1 MSTMEFA
8 LAVILFAFT
17 LFGCLV
23 GAFCLGLTI
32 QQRSTPEVIEEK
44 PIIVEHGYLEPT
56 TVPITIVPAVSE
68 STEAM
73 MLRIDQ
79 LSAEVARQSR
89 LRKRYLR
96 LLRAERDMT
105 RNNHFTRHEQY
116 LTPYWHGWV
125 RRRALIVDRLWA
137 EALQGSEGI
146 ANMR

>member
-17 LFGCLV
+17 VFGCLV

-32 QQRSTPEVIEEK
+32 QQRSTPEVVEKK

-56 TVPITIVPAVSE
+56 TVPITIVPAASE

-96 LLRAERDMT
+96 LLREERAMTLNNLFTPRPDM
-105 RNNHFTRHEQY
+105 
-116 LTPYWHGWV
+116 LSPYWHNWI
-125 RRRALIVDRLWA
+125 RRRARMIDEYFAAASSSRP
-137 EALQGSEGI
+137 GI